1 MRHHPDKLTRKSE
14 FQRGYKQ
21 GRKYWDR
28 HFVIYVYVNHTST
41 TRLGITMSKK
51 VGGSVQRNR
60 VRRLVRESYRNLKP
74 KLRTGLDVIV
84 IGRRVA
90 TSLKLQNAQ
99 SALFHLFRRA
109 KIVT

>member
-1 MRHHPDKLTRKSE
+1 
-14 FQRGYKQ
+14 
-21 GRKYWDR
+21 
-28 HFVIYVYVNHTST
+28 
-41 TRLGITMSKK
+41 MSKK

-99 SALFHLFRRA
+99 SALFQLFRRA